1 MTLIVS
7 GKAWQMLVAPISG
20 TTDVVVHQT
29 RGKSRPTFRVHKGHT
44 YWVKAP
50 AIVTIA
56 GEAVAANPAPAPTP
70 TTETITI
77 DSSSGGQSIGAP
89 VTGITGLGLSAG
101 W

>member
-29 RGKSRPTFRVHKGHT
+29 RGKSRPTFRVHQGYT

-50 AIVTIA
+50 AIVTITE
-56 GEAVAANPAPAPTP
+56 EAVAAIPAPTP
-70 TTETITI
+70 TTETKTI
-77 DSSSGGQSIGAP
+77 ESGSGWHSIVGP
-89 VTGITGLGLSAG
+89 VTGT